1 MHKEKTR
8 ISDRERKCLEQLV
21 EWYGDDERN
30 CVYMKGIAA
39 QTGLDMAQV
48 RRSVRSLARKGLAEY
63 QRGLMNEDGVAGSG
77 YCATEK
83 GAALLNP
90 CDVCGRLA
98 VYDYTVNDDGEQLT
112 IGQMVAKMKGRSV
125 LECEEH
131 YQVSAKSHGK

>member
-63 QRGLMNEDGVAGSG
+63 QRGLGRGDFGGPRQSCRQHRDLHPAKCGKRGGNNCNLAAGYAVLG
-77 YCATEK
+77 EP
-83 GAALLNP
+83 G
-90 CDVCGRLA
+90 GRCVPGRVRA
-98 VYDYTVNDDGEQLT
+98 VEWRANQ
-112 IGQMVAKMKGRSV
+112 
-125 LECEEH
+125 
-131 YQVSAKSHGK
+131 